1 MCFARSVWVI
11 RNSVRH
17 FRIVFPGA
25 SERVI
30 SPAIFS
36 RKTLCT
42 VRAHKGPYIRMSKYV
57 SANRERP
64 PEDPTP
70 AKIREARVGT
80 RRSTR
85 RTSELGAFEPP
96 NGQGWTYAIAPSR
109 LSRACA
115 PQLYPLRARWG
126 GEGSKRPG
134 QQTLDRCQ
142 FRGELIHAQ
151 RNREQGDERRADRPP
166 RRRRDGGQTTK
177 APNNAHRGVRTQC
190 LPQSVQHR
198 PRVGRSR
205 SLAHDP
211 NLVCV
216 PGIRPTNPLFEGRV
230 KHAPVRREDHR
241 AGYGD

>member
-1 MCFARSVWVI
+1 MCFARSVCVI

-85 RTSELGAFEPP
+85 RASELEAFEPP
-96 NGQGWTYAIAPSR
+96 NGQGWTHAIAPSR

-126 GEGSKRPG
+126 GEGSKRPRKL
-134 QQTLDRCQ
+134 TLDRRQ
-142 FRGELIHAQ
+142 LRGELIYA
-151 RNREQGDERRADRPP
+151 QGDREHGHERRADRPLG
-166 RRRRDGGQTTK
+166 RRRAGGRSTES
-177 APNNAHRGVRTQC
+177 PDDAHTGVGTDR
-190 LPQSVQHR
+190 LPHAVQHR
-198 PRVGRSR
+198 PRVGRPR
-205 SLAHDP
+205 SLTHASNP
-211 NLVCV
+211 LAM
-216 PGIRPTNPLFEGRV
+216 PGMRPTNPLLDGRV
-230 KHAPVRREDHR
+230 KHAPVPREDHR
-241 AGYGD
+241 ARYSD